1 MFKADSK
8 LRIILMILSLLG
20 GLALVFLGWTF
31 TGEMLGLI
39 IMLAG
44 VVLLLTA
51 LLVYNYPYRN

>member
-8 LRIILMILSLLG
+8 LRIILMILSLLC

-31 TGEMLGLI
+31 TGQMIGLI

-44 VVLLLTA
+44 LVLLLTA
-51 LLVYNYPYRN
+51 LLVYNYPYKN

>member
-8 LRIILMILSLLG
+8 LRIILIILSSLF
-20 GLALVFLGWTF
+20 GLALIYFGWSF

-44 VVLLLTA
+44 VLLLLIA
-51 LLVYNYPYRN
+51 LLVYNYPYKN

>member
-8 LRIILMILSLLG
+8 LRIILILLCF
-20 GLALVFLGWTF
+20 LAGILLVFFGWTF